1 MAAVLK
7 ALEISFSK
15 AKSKGLK
22 VMVSTSYLS
31 PYNAYDD
38 VAYNKRAQELWRG
51 ILANKDFDIFSPQ
64 FYNDGKTAGI
74 HKSWGMSDLT
84 LTIGRAR
91 SQGCEDSPHPQG
103 KRLWFS
109 TTRATSAQ

>member
-38 VAYNKRAQELWRG
+38 VAYNKRAQELGGAYWPTKISTSSRRNSTMMV
-51 ILANKDFDIFSPQ
+51 AC
-64 FYNDGKTAGI
+64 
-74 HKSWGMSDLT
+74 
-84 LTIGRAR
+84 
-91 SQGCEDSPHPQG
+91 QG
-103 KRLWFS
+103 
-109 TTRATSAQ
+109 

>member
-64 FYNDGKTAGI
+64 FYNDG
-74 HKSWGMSDLT
+74 GMS
-84 LTIGRAR
+84 
-91 SQGCEDSPHPQG
+91 
-103 KRLWFS
+103 RLVILCFVS
-109 TTRATSAQ
+109 FCAGT